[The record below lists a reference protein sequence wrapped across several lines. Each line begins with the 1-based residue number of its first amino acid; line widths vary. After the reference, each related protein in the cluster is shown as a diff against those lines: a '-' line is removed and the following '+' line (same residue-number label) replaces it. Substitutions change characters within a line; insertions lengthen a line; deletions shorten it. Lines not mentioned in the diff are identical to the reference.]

1 MDCREETLNALAVIS
16 MAGVA
21 GEGLSFEDIQ
31 GQSADLFTLQKMMNR
46 SAKKL
51 SAGEQQVRTGFF
63 FLLTGGKG

>member
-1 MDCREETLNALAVIS
+1 MIFSADSREETLNALAVIS

-51 SAGEQQVRTGFF
+51 SAGEQQVYTVFF
-63 FLLTGGKG
+63 